1 MPSNELPVLLG
12 ESEAFLEAVEAASRL
27 AELERSALVIGE
39 RGTGKELFAARIHY
53 LSPRWDKPFLK
64 LNCAALNDDL
74 LDAELFGHV
83 AGAFTGAQRARP
95 GRFEAAD
102 GGSLFLDELAT
113 MSQRLQE
120 KVLRVIEYGEFEP
133 LGSSETRKI
142 SVRVIGATNED
153 LPRAVE
159 QGRFRGDLLDR
170 LSFDVVTLPP
180 LRARRDDI
188 LLLAEQFA
196 QQMTRELERDLFAGF
211 APGAQAALLD
221 YQWPGNVRELRN
233 VVERSVYRHEAIER
247 PIRHLIFDPF
257 ASPYRPQG
265 SGQGADKQAGNATAN
280 AVQNYPMDIKAYLE
294 EQEVK
299 VLTKALA
306 DHQHHQG
313 QTAKALGLS
322 YDQLRTL
329 VRKHRLNKS

>member
-1 MPSNELPVLLG
+1 MSPNALPVLLG

-53 LSPRWDKPFLK
+53 LSPRWHKPFLK
-64 LNCAALNDDL
+64 LNCAALSEDL

-83 AGAFTGAQRARP
+83 PGAFTGAQRARP

-113 MSQRLQE
+113 MSPRLQE

-142 SVRVIGATNED
+142 SVRVIGATNVD
-153 LPRAVE
+153 LPMAVE
-159 QGRFRGDLLDR
+159 DGRFRGDLLDR

-196 QQMTRELERDLFAGF
+196 QQMTSELERDVFAGF

-233 VVERSVYRHEAIER
+233 VVERSVYRHEASDR
-247 PIRHLIFDPF
+247 PLRHLIFDPF
-257 ASPYRPQG
+257 ASPYRP
-265 SGQGADKQAGNATAN
+265 
-280 AVQNYPMDIKAYLE
+280 IKASTASPVSAGAAGIPRYPFDLKAFLE
-294 EQEVK
+294 EQEVS
-299 VLTKALA
+299 VLKKALA

-313 QTAKALGLS
+313 QTAQALGLS
-322 YDQLRTL
+322 YDQIRTL
-329 VRKHRLNKS
+329 VRKYRLNKP

>member
-1 MPSNELPVLLG
+1 MPTSPLPVLLG

-64 LNCAALNDDL
+64 LNCAALSEDL

-83 AGAFTGAQRARP
+83 PGAFTGAQRARP

-113 MSQRLQE
+113 MSSRLQE

-196 QQMTRELERDLFAGF
+196 QHMTSELERDVFAGF

-221 YQWPGNVRELRN
+221 YAWPGNVRELRN
-233 VVERSVYRHEAIER
+233 VVERSVYRHEAADR
-247 PIRHLIFDPF
+247 PLRHLIFDPF
-257 ASPYRPQG
+257 ASPYRPQTQPHT
-265 SGQGADKQAGNATAN
+265 SAQTQE
-280 AVQNYPMDIKAYLE
+280 AVALPRYPFDLKAFME
-294 EQEVK
+294 EQEVD
-299 VLTKALA
+299 VLKKALA
-306 DHQHHQG
+306 DHHHHQG
-313 QTAKALGLS
+313 QTAQALGLS

-329 VRKHRLNKS
+329 VRKYRLNKS

>member
-1 MPSNELPVLLG
+1 MPTSPLPVLLG

-64 LNCAALNDDL
+64 LNCAALSEDL

-83 AGAFTGAQRARP
+83 PGAFTGAQRARP

-113 MSQRLQE
+113 MSSRLQE

-196 QQMTRELERDLFAGF
+196 QHMTSELERDVFAGF

-221 YQWPGNVRELRN
+221 YAWPGNVRELRN
-233 VVERSVYRHEAIER
+233 VVERSVYRHEAADR
-247 PIRHLIFDPF
+247 PLRHLIFDPF
-257 ASPYRPQG
+257 ASPYRPQTQPHT
-265 SGQGADKQAGNATAN
+265 STQTQE
-280 AVQNYPMDIKAYLE
+280 AVALPRYPFDLKAFME
-294 EQEVK
+294 EQEVD
-299 VLTKALA
+299 VLKKALA
-306 DHQHHQG
+306 DHHHHQG
-313 QTAKALGLS
+313 QTAQALGLS

-329 VRKHRLNKS
+329 VRKYRLNKS

>member
-1 MPSNELPVLLG
+1 MPVLLG

-27 AELERSALVIGE
+27 AELERSALLIGE

-64 LNCAALNDDL
+64 LNCAALSEDL

-83 AGAFTGAQRARP
+83 PGAFTGAQRARP

-113 MSQRLQE
+113 MSPRLQE

-159 QGRFRGDLLDR
+159 LGRFRGDLLDR

-196 QQMTRELERDLFAGF
+196 QHMSRELQRDVFAGF

-221 YQWPGNVRELRN
+221 YHWPGNVRELRN

-257 ASPYRPQG
+257 ASPYRPVSARSES
-265 SGQGADKQAGNATAN
+265 SGGVTEAAAQT
-280 AVQNYPMDIKAYLE
+280 YPMDLKSYLE
-294 EQEVK
+294 QQEVK
-299 VLTKALA
+299 MLKKALA

-313 QTAKALGLS
+313 QTATALSLS